1 MSWQTVF
8 MTRASRLLALVEALR
23 RHRRPVTAD
32 TLAGELEVS
41 LRTIYRDVAAL
52 MASRL
57 PIRGEAGVGYVLDR
71 GYDLPPMMFTPDEVE
86 AIALGLRWL
95 QANADAALARA
106 AQNATAKIAAV
117 MPKDR
122 RAEIFDAALFAPRYS
137 AGDETLGIDE
147 AVLRQAIREERK
159 IAMHYV
165 DPSGGET
172 ERVVWPFGLA
182 YFDRSRV
189 VMAWCELRE
198 DFRHFRTDRMAQLR
212 VLAQKYPKR
221 RGVLLRRWQDEV
233 LPRSPQISRVE
244 K

>member
-1 MSWQTVF
+1 

-23 RHRRPVTAD
+23 RHRRPVTAE
-32 TLAGELEVS
+32 TLAQELEVS

-57 PIRGEAGVGYVLDR
+57 PIRGEAGVGYVLDQ

-95 QANADAALARA
+95 QSNADATLVRA
-106 AQNATAKIAAV
+106 AQNAVAKIAVA

-122 RAEIFDAALFAPRYS
+122 RSEIFDAALFAPRFG
-137 AGDETLGIDE
+137 ANADAPVIDE
-147 AVLRQAIREERK
+147 ALLRAAIREEHK
-159 IAMHYV
+159 IAMRYV
-165 DPSGGET
+165 DPSGEPT

-189 VMAWCELRE
+189 VMAWCELRG
-198 DFRHFRTDRMAQLR
+198 DFRHFRTDRVTELR
-212 VLAQKYPKR
+212 VPARKYPR
-221 RGVLLRRWQDEV
+221 RRAVLLRQWRSQV
-233 LPRSPQISRVE
+233 LPRSPGISQVN